1 MPNFLIDLLKKSK
14 FKKPINNDLGYY
26 IRMKHGARVPASSV
40 ITQSSSNS
48 TILPGSTVEPSQN
61 TTTTT
66 TSTTT
71 TTTTQVT
78 TTTSTTTTTTTL
90 PAGVYAFEMK
100 YSALSSTDAC
110 NQVSSTIYYSNSATL
125 SLFTALCTDPELTI
139 NADAG
144 YYCLASG
151 CPNDSGRA
159 WVRSGGA
166 AIIQAANC

>member
-1 MPNFLIDLLKKSK
+1 MGDFLIDLLKKSRLR
-14 FKKPINNDLGYY
+14 KPTDNTLKYY
-26 IRMKHGARVPASSV
+26 SVMKHGASIPITSV
-40 ITQSSSNS
+40 ITQSSPNN
-48 TILPGSTVEPSQN
+48 TILPGNTAQPSQN
-61 TTTTT
+61 TTTT

-71 TTTTQVT
+71 TTTTQVA
-78 TTTSTTTTTTTL
+78 TTSTTTTTTTL
-90 PAGVYAFEMK
+90 PPGVYAFVMK

-110 NQVSSTIYYSNSATL
+110 NQVSSTTYYSNSATL

-151 CPNDSGRA
+151 CPNSSGRA